1 MSVLKGK
8 SYTKGKYT
16 FSLECDVPDWN
27 LWVYCNDEPLMVNGD
42 PDKQVC
48 KWLGDGKEPN
58 KGHLYKF
65 MDKFVRDEEYRNE
78 YINGKRRQKEE

>member
-16 FSLECDVPDWN
+16 FSLECDIPDWN

-42 PDKQVC
+42 PDKKFC
-48 KWLGDGKEPN
+48 KWLCDGKEPN
-58 KGHLYKF
+58 KGHLYNF